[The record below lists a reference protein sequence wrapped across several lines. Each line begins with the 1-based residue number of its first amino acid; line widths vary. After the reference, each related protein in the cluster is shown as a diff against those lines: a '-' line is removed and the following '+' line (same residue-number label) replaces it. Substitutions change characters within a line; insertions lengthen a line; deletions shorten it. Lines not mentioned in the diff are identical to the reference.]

1 MYEFESRWTGGMKS
15 RWTDYLDEPTLP
27 HKMNRWHQNSLIL
40 NWTPPYPG
48 ITWGWLILHFPRSKY
63 LKTASS
69 PSCLV
74 MTLSLFASISKKVSN
89 KFSIPYTCSIYS
101 KQSDFWI
108 SSKVSPL
115 LSRSQTSNVS
125 DIGSKMTSI
134 HKKISNTFLKC
145 YKNLPERFGMMQMEK
160 MKSLKTNILVILSS
174 VEVLLTGL

>member
-1 MYEFESRWTGGMKS
+1 MAFVFGVPI
-15 RWTDYLDEPTLP
+15 D
-27 HKMNRWHQNSLIL
+27 
-40 NWTPPYPG
+40 
-48 ITWGWLILHFPRSKY
+48 RSKF
-63 LKTASS
+63 LKAASS

-74 MTLSLFASISKKVSN
+74 MTLSLFASISKKVSD
-89 KFSIPYTCSIYS
+89 KLSMPYCSIIS

-134 HKKISNTFLKC
+134 HKKILNTFLKC

-174 VEVLLTGL
+174 VEVLLTILYWKFLYKCKNNLFLSIEVIL